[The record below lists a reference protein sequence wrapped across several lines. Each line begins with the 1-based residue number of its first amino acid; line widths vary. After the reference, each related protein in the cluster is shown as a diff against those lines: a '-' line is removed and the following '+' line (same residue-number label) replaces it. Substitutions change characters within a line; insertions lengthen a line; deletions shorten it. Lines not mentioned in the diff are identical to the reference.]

1 MSTQTIAGYEVHT
14 NEEGFL
20 TDPSEWNK
28 EIAAFLAE
36 QIGIAELSEEHW
48 KVLEFLR
55 SDFEEQGETAT
66 IRRVSTLGGV
76 STKELYNLFPKKPAR
91 KMAYIAGLPKPK
103 GCI

>member
-1 MSTQTIAGYEVHT
+1 MSTQTIAGYEVHI
-14 NEEGFL
+14 NDEGFL

-36 QIGIAELSEEHW
+36 QIGIDELSEEHW
-48 KVLEFLR
+48 KVLDFLR